1 MAVGAPFALERA
13 PSGGGDGALVVM
25 VHGTMDRS
33 TGFAAVR
40 RALADLGT
48 IVYDRRGYG
57 RSRHLEPAPDL
68 DAGVDDL
75 LALCADRPALV
86 VGHSFGGCIALRA
99 AQVDPDV
106 VRAVVV
112 YEPPLPWLVE
122 WPDGT
127 GSGRALAAPDPAAA
141 VEAFMR
147 HAVGDRRWE
156 SLPDRARSDRL
167 AEGPSLLADLRSV
180 RPEPGAPAPLDLLD
194 VRVPVV
200 VGCGTRSPAH
210 LLSGCELI
218 AEAVVSAELI
228 VVDGAAHRAQTT
240 HPDAVAAMVR
250 QGLER
255 IEPP

>member
-1 MAVGAPFALERA
+1 MAVGALFALERA
-13 PSGGGDGALVVM
+13 PSGAGDGPLVVM

-40 RALADLGT
+40 RALSDLRT

-75 LALCADRPALV
+75 LALCAGRPALI

-99 AQVDPDV
+99 AQVAPDV

-141 VEAFMR
+141 VDAFLR

-156 SLPDRARSDRL
+156 SLPDRVRAERR
-167 AEGPSLLADLRSV
+167 AEGPALLADLRSV
-180 RPEPGAPAPLDLLD
+180 RPGHASPAPLDLLA
-194 VRVPVV
+194 VAVPVV
-200 VGCGTRSPAH
+200 VGRGTRSPAH
-210 LLSGCELI
+210 LISGCELI
-218 AEAVVSAELI
+218 AELALAELT
-228 VVDGAAHRAQTT
+228 VVDGAAHRAQAT
-240 HPDAVAAMVR
+240 HPDAVAAMAR
-250 QGLER
+250 QGLAR
-255 IEPP
+255 IEPR